1 MNAAQLR
8 RLEEKLTEAEEFFL
22 NDPVLDPKLQA
33 VRDDLRDILGK
44 VVAERIRAEMKDT
57 RHPFSKRAAL

>member
-8 RLEEKLTEAEEFFL
+8 RVESKLAEAQEFFL
-22 NDPVLDPKLQA
+22 DSAILDPECA
-33 VRDDLRDILGK
+33 VIGNQLRDLIEK
-44 VVAERIRAEMKDT
+44 VVAKRMRAELKDS

>member
-8 RLEEKLTEAEEFFL
+8 RLEEKLIEAEAFFL
-22 NDPVLDPKLQA
+22 NSSMLDPTLEA
-33 VRDDLRDILGK
+33 VRDDLREMLGK
-44 VVAERIRAEMKDT
+44 VAAERIRAEMKDS

>member
-8 RLEEKLTEAEEFFL
+8 RIEEKLTEAAEFFMNSSAL
-22 NDPVLDPKLQA
+22 NPALQV
-33 VRDDLRDILGK
+33 VRDDLREMLGK
-44 VVAERIRAEMKDT
+44 VVAERVRAEMKDS